1 MCNLFM
7 SKEDNTMRKHL
18 KSIAAAFMVV
28 VMLMNISTSAMA
40 AEQIPAVGETE
51 VSEASTRAVLG
62 EIGPQNMYLQAGRVI
77 SQSLYIIGA
86 ARTVQHKLVGNSTA
100 TRGQTVVIRFQN
112 LSTGETRSFTAVS
125 NQGWLSDTYNTSFPE
140 GNYMVWVIY
149 ASADGNY
156 NVNIKFLS

>member
-40 AEQIPAVGETE
+40 AEQILAVGETE

-62 EIGPQNMYLQAGRVI
+62 VIGPQNMYLQAGRVI
-77 SQSLYIIGA
+77 SQSLYISGA
-86 ARTVQHKLVGNSTA
+86 ARTVQHKLVGNS
-100 TRGQTVVIRFQN
+100 
-112 LSTGETRSFTAVS
+112 
-125 NQGWLSDTYNTSFPE
+125 
-140 GNYMVWVIY
+140 
-149 ASADGNY
+149 
-156 NVNIKFLS
+156 